1 MIDYILAALT
11 IGVVSFAVFFI
22 ISFATL
28 SLVAGIVH
36 VLGSLRPTPLAE
48 SVSAGIE
55 MPA

>member
-22 ISFATL
+22 ISFAAL